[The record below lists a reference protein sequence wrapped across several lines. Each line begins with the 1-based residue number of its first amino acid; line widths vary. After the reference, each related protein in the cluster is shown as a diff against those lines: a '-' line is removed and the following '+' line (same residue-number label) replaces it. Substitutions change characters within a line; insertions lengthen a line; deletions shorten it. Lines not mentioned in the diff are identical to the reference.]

1 MRIKKKQGNLQI
13 IILHYFAFLQHTKY
27 TIYLS
32 TVVDA
37 SELFFE
43 STSRLQKAKTT
54 DILHFYSTQKYAICF
69 TTVVD
74 VSELTLTNNDCMKEG
89 KNNEQK
95 IEKFFSSNYF
105 LIVRCK
111 KHGVLPI

>member
-1 MRIKKKQGNLQI
+1 MRIKTKQRNLLI

-32 TVVDA
+32 TVVD
-37 SELFFE
+37 
-43 STSRLQKAKTT
+43 TSRLQKAKTT
-54 DILHFYSTQKYAICF
+54 DILHFYSTKKYAICF
-69 TTVVD
+69 TTVID

-95 IEKFFSSNYF
+95 IKNFFSTNNF

-111 KHGVLPI
+111 KHGVSPI